1 MILKRLG
8 LSVYLPSL
16 ILSFCSG
23 LLLPVLPVFAESF
36 GVSYALIGLVLA
48 GEALGTL
55 LADIPAGILIR
66 RLDRKWVMALGIG
79 LVGLSV
85 IALFWSQT
93 IWEVLIYRIISGLG
107 AALWN
112 LSRHAYLSEATNKT
126 NRGRAIALFGGT
138 NRLGGFLGPVVGGFL
153 AAQFGLRLPFLVFG
167 ILALCT
173 IPLALVFIEKGQPV
187 VRQVSHYHFL
197 SVLREHRH
205 VLFTAGLGQLGAQM
219 VRAARN
225 VLIPLYGSSLGLG
238 LETVGLI
245 LSLSAFVD
253 VALFYPAGV
262 IMDKLGRK
270 YAIVPS
276 FTLQALGLLVIPFAG
291 GFAGLL
297 VAATLTGLGNGLSSG
312 TMMTLGSDLAPKD
325 SLGEFLGVWRLI
337 GDSGF
342 TGGPVIV
349 GVIADVLA
357 LPVAALV
364 MAIIGLGAAGLFA
377 FGVPET
383 HPRNVKRRL
392 P

>member
-1 MILKRLG
+1 VSLKRLG
-8 LSVYLPSL
+8 LAVYLPSL

-36 GVSYALIGLVLA
+36 GVSYALVGLVLA

-55 LADIPAGILIR
+55 LADVPAGILIR

-93 IWEVLIYRIISGLG
+93 IWEVLLYRIISGLG

-153 AAQFGLRLPFLVFG
+153 AAQFGLRSPFLLCGV
-167 ILALCT
+167 LALCT
-173 IPLALVFIEKGQPV
+173 IPIALVFVEKGQMA

-197 SVLREHRH
+197 TVLQEHWR

-238 LETVGLI
+238 LESVGLI

-276 FTLQALGLLVIPFAG
+276 FTLQALGLLVIPFAS
-291 GFAGLL
+291 GFVGLL

-349 GVIADVLA
+349 GLIADVLA
-357 LPVAALV
+357 LPAAALV
-364 MAIIGLGAAGLFA
+364 MATIGLVSAGLFA

-383 HPRNVKRRL
+383 HPRSAKIRL

>member
-1 MILKRLG
+1 VSLKRLG

-36 GVSYALIGLVLA
+36 GVSYGLIGLVLA

-85 IALFWSQT
+85 IALFWSQS
-93 IWEVLIYRIISGLG
+93 IWEVLAYRIISGFG

-112 LSRHAYLSEATNKT
+112 LSRHAYLSEATNKM

-153 AAQFGLRLPFLVFG
+153 AVQFGLRLPFLVFG
-167 ILALCT
+167 VLALAT
-173 IPLALVFIEKGQPV
+173 IPLALVFIEKGQTA

-197 SVLREHRH
+197 TVLREHRR

-225 VLIPLYGSSLGLG
+225 VLIPLYGSSVGLG
-238 LETVGLI
+238 LESVGLI

-297 VAATLTGLGNGLSSG
+297 VAAILTGLGNGLSSG

-357 LPVAALV
+357 LPAAALV
-364 MAIIGLGAAGLFA
+364 MAIIGLGSAGLFA

-383 HPRNVKRRL
+383 HPRSKKM

>member
-1 MILKRLG
+1 MPLRRLG

-16 ILSFCSG
+16 ILSFCGG
-23 LLLPVLPVFAESF
+23 LLLPVLPVFAASF

-55 LADIPAGILIR
+55 VADLPAGILIR

-79 LVGLSV
+79 LVGVSV
-85 IALFWSQT
+85 LALYGSQT
-93 IWEVLIYRIISGLG
+93 IWEVLIYRMISGLG

-112 LSRHAYLSEATNKT
+112 LSRHAYLSEAISKT
-126 NRGRAIALFGGT
+126 HRGRAIALFGGT
-138 NRLGGFLGPVVGGFL
+138 NRLGGFLGPVMGGFL

-167 ILALCT
+167 VLALCT

-187 VRQVSHYHFL
+187 VRRVSHYHFL
-197 SVLREHRH
+197 TVLREHRS
-205 VLFTAGLGQLGAQM
+205 VLLTAGLGQLGAQM

-225 VLIPLYGSSLGLG
+225 VLIPLYGSSVGLG
-238 LETVGLI
+238 LEAIGLV

-276 FTLQALGLLVIPFAG
+276 FTLQALGLLVIPFAS

-297 VAATLTGLGNGLSSG
+297 IAAALTGAGNGLSSG

-357 LPVAALV
+357 LPAAALV
-364 MAIIGLGAAGLFA
+364 MATIGLVSAGLFA

-383 HPRNVKRRL
+383 HPRSAKLRS

>member
-1 MILKRLG
+1 VPLKSLA

-23 LLLPVLPVFAESF
+23 LLLPILPVFSQSF
-36 GVSYALIGLVLA
+36 GVSYGLIGLVLA

-55 LADIPAGILIR
+55 LADLPAGSLIR

-79 LVGLSV
+79 LVALSV
-85 IALFWSQT
+85 TALFWSQT
-93 IWEVLIYRIISGLG
+93 VWEVLLYRVISGFG

-112 LSRHAYLSEATNKT
+112 LSRHAYLSEATSKT

-138 NRLGGFLGPVVGGFL
+138 NRLGGFLGPVVGGLL
-153 AAQFGLRLPFLVFG
+153 AAQYGLRLPFLVFG
-167 ILALCT
+167 VLALCT
-173 IPLALVFIEKGQPV
+173 IPLALVFIEKGQ
-187 VRQVSHYHFL
+187 RITQVTAHPHVL
-197 SVLREHRH
+197 TVLREHWRI
-205 VLFTAGLGQLGAQM
+205 LLTAGLGQLGAQT

-225 VLIPLYGSSLGLG
+225 VLIPLYGSGLGLG
-238 LETVGLI
+238 LESVGLI
-245 LSLSAFVD
+245 MSLSALVD

-291 GFAGLL
+291 GFVGLL

-312 TMMTLGSDLAPKD
+312 TMMTLGSDLAPKE
-325 SLGEFLGVWRLI
+325 SLGEFLGFWRLI

-349 GVIADVLA
+349 GVIADVLT
-357 LPVAALV
+357 LPAAAVV
-364 MAIIGLGAAGLFA
+364 MAAIGLVSAGLFA

-383 HPRNVKRRL
+383 HPRIFKTRS